1 MTKVC
6 VKGKSV
12 FYPRNYG
19 YREMERSLGEHITEL
34 ERRIHHISQE
44 IMQNQ
49 KTLTERNH
57 LESELRVAQQALE
70 HFLSAVKLERQLRR
84 T

>member
-1 MTKVC
+1 
-6 VKGKSV
+6 
-12 FYPRNYG
+12 
-19 YREMERSLGEHITEL
+19 MERPLGQHITEL
-34 ERRIHHISQE
+34 EHRIHHLSQE

-49 KTLTERNH
+49 KTLTERND

-70 HFLSAVKLERQLRR
+70 YFLRAAKLERQLNR